1 VAVVLLIAGCGGKTE
16 PQSGSAA
23 TPITPVAPVIVAD
36 SASANDSLP
45 ASDSYD
51 TLGAALTA
59 VIPAD
64 ARVLGFGE
72 LHQRTDRAQ
81 IKSTL
86 SRFTEDALPTLAPK
100 LSDLI
105 LETWII
111 DKGCGSA
118 ATEASAKVQTTM
130 HRPEATQT
138 DIGDLANAARKAQ
151 IQPHAM
157 RVTCDDY
164 ARIAPPG
171 KPIDTPA
178 MLDLE
183 TRELGRIAAEAVL
196 HRDKEPTHRPWVAV
210 YGGALHNDRFPTA
223 GVESWSYAAKVDDVT
238 QQHFVEIDL
247 MAPELAAPDEA
258 IQNQPWFPLVLHADA
273 KFHVFKR
280 GDRSFVIVLPKA
292 VP

>member
-1 VAVVLLIAGCGGKTE
+1 MAVVLLIAGCGGKTE

-23 TPITPVAPVIVAD
+23 PPVAVARD
-36 SASANDSLP
+36 ATSADASLP
-45 ASDSYD
+45 SGDSYD
-51 TLGAALTA
+51 DLATALTA
-59 VIPAD
+59 IIPTD
-64 ARVLGFGE
+64 ARVIGFGE
-72 LHQRTDRAQ
+72 LHSRTDRAQ

-86 SRFTEDALPTLAPK
+86 ARFTADALPTLAPK

-171 KPIDTPA
+171 KPLDTPA

-196 HRDKEPTHRPWVAV
+196 HRDKEPNHRPWIAV
-210 YGGALHNDRFPTA
+210 YGGALHNDRFPTP
-223 GVESWSYAAKVDDVT
+223 GVEAWSYAAKVDDAT

-247 MAPELAAPDEA
+247 IAPELAAPDEV
-258 IQNQPWFPLVLHADA
+258 IQKQPWFPLVQHATT
-273 KFHVFKR
+273 KFQVYKR
-280 GDRSFVIVLPKA
+280 GERSFVIVLPKA
-292 VP
+292 AA

>member
-1 VAVVLLIAGCGGKTE
+1 MAAVLLIVACGGKTE

-23 TPITPVAPVIVAD
+23 PTVVVSVRDAAGAD
-36 SASANDSLP
+36 ASLP
-45 ASDSYD
+45 AADSYD
-51 TLGAALTA
+51 SLAAALTA
-59 VIPAD
+59 VIPTD

-81 IKSTL
+81 IRSTL
-86 SRFTEDALPTLAPK
+86 SRFTEDALPALAPK

-196 HRDKEPTHRPWVAV
+196 HRDKEPNHRPWIAV
-210 YGGALHNDRFPTA
+210 YGGALHNDRFPVA
-223 GVESWSYAAKVDDVT
+223 GVEGWSYAAKVDDAT
-238 QQHFVEIDL
+238 QQHYVEIDL
-247 MAPELAAPDEA
+247 IAPELALPDEV
-258 IQNQPWFPLVLHADA
+258 IQKQPWFGLVQHADA
-273 KFHVFKR
+273 RFHVYKR
-280 GDRSFVIVLPKA
+280 GERSFVIVLPKA
-292 VP
+292 AP

>member
-1 VAVVLLIAGCGGKTE
+1 MVLLIAACGAKADPSPQ

-23 TPITPVAPVIVAD
+23 HTAVVVALDA
-36 SASANDSLP
+36 ASHEAAPDT
-45 ASDSYD
+45 YD
-51 TLGAALTA
+51 TLGAALSA
-59 VIPAD
+59 IIPAD

-86 SRFTEDALPTLAPK
+86 ARFTEDALPTLAPK

-151 IQPHAM
+151 IQPHGCA
-157 RVTCDDY
+157 
-164 ARIAPPG
+164 
-171 KPIDTPA
+171 
-178 MLDLE
+178 
-183 TRELGRIAAEAVL
+183 
-196 HRDKEPTHRPWVAV
+196 
-210 YGGALHNDRFPTA
+210 
-223 GVESWSYAAKVDDVT
+223 
-238 QQHFVEIDL
+238 
-247 MAPELAAPDEA
+247 
-258 IQNQPWFPLVLHADA
+258 
-273 KFHVFKR
+273 
-280 GDRSFVIVLPKA
+280 
-292 VP
+292 

>member
-1 VAVVLLIAGCGGKTE
+1 
-16 PQSGSAA
+16 
-23 TPITPVAPVIVAD
+23 
-36 SASANDSLP
+36 
-45 ASDSYD
+45 
-51 TLGAALTA
+51 
-59 VIPAD
+59 
-64 ARVLGFGE
+64 
-72 LHQRTDRAQ
+72 
-81 IKSTL
+81 
-86 SRFTEDALPTLAPK
+86 
-100 LSDLI
+100 
-105 LETWII
+105 
-111 DKGCGSA
+111 
-118 ATEASAKVQTTM
+118 
-130 HRPEATQT
+130 
-138 DIGDLANAARKAQ
+138 Q

-157 RVTCDDY
+157 RVTCGDY

-196 HRDKEPTHRPWVAV
+196 HRDKEPNHRPWVAV

-247 MAPELAAPDEA
+247 MAPELAAPDET
-258 IQNQPWFPLVLHADA
+258 IQKQPWFPLVQHADT

-292 VP
+292 TP

>member
-1 VAVVLLIAGCGGKTE
+1 VVLLIAGCGGKTE
-16 PQSGSAA
+16 PQSGAAA
-23 TPITPVAPVIVAD
+23 TPAPQVAAHDAAPT
-36 SASANDSLP
+36 ASAHAPLP
-45 ASDSYD
+45 SADTYD
-51 TLGAALTA
+51 TLAAALAA
-59 VIPAD
+59 VIPSD
-64 ARVLGFGE
+64 ARVVGFGE
-72 LHQRTDRAQ
+72 LHSRTDRAQ

-86 SRFTEDALPTLAPK
+86 SRFTEDALPALAPK

-105 LETWII
+105 LETWVI

-130 HRPEATQT
+130 RRPEATQT

-183 TRELGRIAAEAVL
+183 TRELGRIATEAVL
-196 HRDKEPTHRPWVAV
+196 HRDKEPNHRPWVAV

-247 MAPELAAPDEA
+247 IAPELAAPDEV
-258 IQNQPWFPLVLHADA
+258 IQKQPWFGLIQHADA
-273 KFHVFKR
+273 KVHVYKR
-280 GDRSFVIVLPKA
+280 GERSFVIVLPK
-292 VP
+292 VSP

>member
-1 VAVVLLIAGCGGKTE
+1 VVLLIAACGGKAD
-16 PQSGSAA
+16 PQLGSAA
-23 TPITPVAPVIVAD
+23 PVAAAVTRDAAGPDASVAP
-36 SASANDSLP
+36 LP
-45 ASDSYD
+45 ADTYD
-51 TLGAALTA
+51 TLAAALTA

-183 TRELGRIAAEAVL
+183 TRELGRIAGEAVL
-196 HRDKEPTHRPWVAV
+196 HRDKEPNHRPWVAV

-247 MAPELAAPDEA
+247 IAPELAAPDEV
-258 IQNQPWFPLVLHADA
+258 IQKQPWFALVQHADT
-273 KFHVFKR
+273 KFHVYKR
-280 GDRSFVIVLPKA
+280 GERSFVIVLPKA
-292 VP
+292 AP

>member
-1 VAVVLLIAGCGGKTE
+1 MAAVLLIAGCGGKTE
-16 PQSGSAA
+16 SQSGSAA
-23 TPITPVAPVIVAD
+23 PVAAVVHDA
-36 SASANDSLP
+36 ASPDASLP
-45 ASDSYD
+45 SADSYD
-51 TLGAALTA
+51 TLAAALTA

-86 SRFTEDALPTLAPK
+86 ARFTEDALPALAPK

-105 LETWII
+105 LETWLI
-111 DKGCGSA
+111 DKGCGKT
-118 ATEASAKVQTTM
+118 ATQASATIQTTM
-130 HRPEATQT
+130 KRPEATQT

-183 TRELGRIAAEAVL
+183 TRELGRIATEAVL
-196 HRDKEPTHRPWVAV
+196 HRDKEPNHRPWIAV
-210 YGGALHNDRFPTA
+210 YGGALHNDRFPAA
-223 GVESWSYAAKVDDVT
+223 GVEGWSYAAKVDEVT
-238 QQHFVEIDL
+238 QNRYVEIDL
-247 MAPELAAPDEA
+247 IAPELALPDEVLKK
-258 IQNQPWFPLVLHADA
+258 QPWFGLVEHASA
-273 KFHVFKR
+273 RFQVYKR
-280 GDRSFVIVLPKA
+280 GERSFVIVLPKA
-292 VP
+292 AS

>member
-1 VAVVLLIAGCGGKTE
+1 VVLLMAGCGGKTE

-23 TPITPVAPVIVAD
+23 TPVPQVVTRDAA
-36 SASANDSLP
+36 SASAPLP
-45 ASDSYD
+45 SID
-51 TLGAALTA
+51 TYTTLAAALAA

-72 LHQRTDRAQ
+72 LHSRTDRAQ

-86 SRFTEDALPTLAPK
+86 SRFTEDALPALAPK

-171 KPIDTPA
+171 KPLDTPA

-196 HRDKEPTHRPWVAV
+196 HRDKEPKHRPWVAV

-223 GVESWSYAAKVDDVT
+223 GVEGWSYAAKVDDAT

-247 MAPELAAPDEA
+247 IAPELAAPDEV
-258 IQNQPWFPLVLHADA
+258 IQKQPWFPLVQHADA
-273 KFHVFKR
+273 SFHVYTR
-280 GDRSFVIVLPKA
+280 GERSFVIVLPKA
-292 VP
+292 TP